1 MEGVHETMEERKWVK
16 KQGVGTHVG
25 KRITATRGVPVDTT
39 RLIKRRQE
47 GGLNMMNAR
56 NGPIKD
62 AIGTLDR
69 RGAHEVQESEPQ
81 SRGRPTSD
89 DGMLLDKT
97 DVVMRGV
104 CPGRNESQRGE
115 EGSIKKD
122 VFMQD
127 VNSRRCDR
135 DNHGSSVGSGEKR
148 VHIQAVERRV
158 TNKLAG
164 IGAGDKWHQEKKA
177 TSDKQRGD
185 HKSHRIT
192 PGTDQD
198 GSRAQRVNETNKQQ
212 GRPLSAYKRKL
223 SEAVCTEDHEKLQT
237 NGDNCVTTC
246 EGKAKKRRKKLTND
260 HQGDVCSLSQLLAVL
275 NSSSRIIAWLYDAV
289 SSWYRLFAR
298 DRPFHSRA
306 VLLAACDVHQGFAAQ
321 YIGGTDSK
329 QGKGVIERANAV
341 SWLLECRAKWN
352 TIFHDKREFAARG
365 IFEAAFGCVPHTL
378 LAIMDAT
385 IVDDYEWVMK
395 ASEQISIELS
405 NEIEQLG

>member
-289 SSWYRLFAR
+289 SSWYRLFAL
-298 DRPFHSRA
+298 DRPFHS
-306 VLLAACDVHQGFAAQ
+306 
-321 YIGGTDSK
+321 S
-329 QGKGVIERANAV
+329 KGVIERANAV

-352 TIFHDKREFAARG
+352 KMFHD
-365 IFEAAFGCVPHTL
+365 
-378 LAIMDAT
+378 
-385 IVDDYEWVMK
+385 
-395 ASEQISIELS
+395 
-405 NEIEQLG
+405 N